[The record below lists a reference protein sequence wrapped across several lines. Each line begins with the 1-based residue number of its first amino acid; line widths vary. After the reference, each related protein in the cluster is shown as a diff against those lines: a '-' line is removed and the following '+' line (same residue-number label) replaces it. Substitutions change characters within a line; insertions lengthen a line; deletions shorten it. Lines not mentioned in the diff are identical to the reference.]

1 MFLFCGCILKFWLKL
16 VQECVVLML
25 SFDFPYLPK
34 SGTLLPNSS
43 HCCITVFHTCYS
55 SVSTTLG
62 DMANP
67 GLGSAV
73 HDKITNVVTWKAEKV
88 PAGTEALIR
97 ITMIQA
103 SEEPLSI
110 NVQVEYVVLDTP
122 FVFIDCCCQV
132 PRILVKFIVP
142 MKAASGVNIQSLAF
156 SDCGKSYNPSKWI
169 RYITNV
175 SSYVVRL

>member
-1 MFLFCGCILKFWLKL
+1 
-16 VQECVVLML
+16 
-25 SFDFPYLPK
+25 
-34 SGTLLPNSS
+34 
-43 HCCITVFHTCYS
+43 
-55 SVSTTLG
+55 VSTTLG

-88 PAGTEALIR
+88 AAGTEALIR
-97 ITMIQA
+97 ITMMQG

-110 NVQVEYVVLDTP
+110 NVQVAIFPNLNDSLSD
-122 FVFIDCCCQV
+122 FLNSCLQV
-132 PRILVKFIVP
+132 PRIFVKFIVP
-142 MKAASGVNIQSLAF
+142 MKAASGVNIQSLSF

-169 RYITNV
+169 RYITTV